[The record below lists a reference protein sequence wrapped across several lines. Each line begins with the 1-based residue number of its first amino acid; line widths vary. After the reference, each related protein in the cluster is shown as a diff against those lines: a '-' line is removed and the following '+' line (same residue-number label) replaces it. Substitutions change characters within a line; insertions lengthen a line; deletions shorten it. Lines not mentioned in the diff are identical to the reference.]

1 MHVISVIKM
10 VQTRSKN
17 YSSSNIEFNSRTTV
31 TKQEITSTKMTNG
44 SSILKRHTVAESKS
58 NSSKDSETKPN
69 GKKITYDDEAL
80 GKTNKTVYLVFFSLL
95 MDLLAFTMILPLLPS
110 LLDYYRLNDS
120 IGLYSWLS
128 DNVKSF
134 QERVGAP
141 ERFNS
146 VLFGGALGSMYS
158 FLQFVASPIVGGLSD
173 VYGRRPMMLISLV
186 SAYFYFKNSTLF

>member
-1 MHVISVIKM
+1 MHVIFSAYKM

-31 TKQEITSTKMTNG
+31 TEQEITLTSKMTNG
-44 SSILKRHTVAESKS
+44 SSILKRHTAAESKS
-58 NSSKDSETKPN
+58 GLSKGSESKSN
-69 GKKITYDDEAL
+69 GKKITYDDETL

-120 IGLYSWLS
+120 VGLYSWLS

-134 QERVGAP
+134 QGRVGAP

-186 SAYFYFKNSTLF
+186 SNYLMLSY

>member
-1 MHVISVIKM
+1 MHVIFSAYKM
-10 VQTRSKN
+10 VQTRSTN
-17 YSSSNIEFNSRTTV
+17 YSSSNIEFNSKKTTV
-31 TKQEITSTKMTNG
+31 TKKEITLTSKMTNG
-44 SSILKRHTVAESKS
+44 SSILKRHTAVESKS
-58 NSSKDSETKPN
+58 DLSKGSETKSN

-120 IGLYSWLS
+120 VGLYSWLS

-186 SAYFYFKNSTLF
+186 SIY